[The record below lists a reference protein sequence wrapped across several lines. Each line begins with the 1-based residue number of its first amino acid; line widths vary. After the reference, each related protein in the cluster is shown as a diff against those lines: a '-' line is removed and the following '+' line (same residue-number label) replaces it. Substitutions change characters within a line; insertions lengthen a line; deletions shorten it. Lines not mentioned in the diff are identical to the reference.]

1 MTTAATI
8 AKALDPKHRASNDGY
23 VCRCPV
29 HDDSKAS
36 LKISDGKKGSP
47 VVHCHAGCDPRD
59 VIAEI
64 KSRGLWPEIERQP
77 GQRRAKPP
85 RPANDQTP
93 PAAND
98 DEKPSRPANASK
110 EVRVAR
116 YEYFDHQTGE
126 LLMQVI
132 RYEPKNFKQRRPDD
146 NAPSGWNWSVSAEH
160 RTLYNAPRAFRHD
173 KAILVVEGE
182 KDVDNLAEIGVVA
195 VCNPGGALKWQPNY
209 SEILRD
215 KDVVLVPDID
225 PQMIKKAT
233 GEPMFH
239 ADGRPKHPGQ
249 DHADLVGAALQGV
262 ARSVKIVHL
271 PDMPL
276 GSDISDWLAA
286 GGTRAQ
292 LSALIKAAPLWAP
305 PVAPARSAEELPDQ
319 TQTLPVSQPHDDTPF
334 RCLGYNDGTFY
345 YLPRGQQQVVGL
357 SGSSHSKGNMITLA
371 ALQWWEMEFPNGD
384 SKGGFNVDMAA
395 NWMVRTCERNGVWD
409 PSDTRGRG
417 SWHDDGRIVVH
428 CGDMLYVDRT
438 PMAPSQ
444 IRSQYVYKLGKPMRA
459 AIDNPLSRDDASL
472 YLEHMR
478 RMPFARD
485 LEAVMMAGWTV
496 CAHIGGVLD
505 WRPHVWLVGGKGVG
519 KSYVMDRVVK
529 PLFGPQRCLPVASST
544 TEAGLRQSLGSDAIP
559 VLFDEA
565 EGQDATAVQRI
576 QRILETVRQSSSETG
591 AKITKGTTSGTSMS
605 FSIRSCFMFA
615 SINASIVQQSDRSR
629 ITVVEL
635 KAERRRYPVEELNK
649 LGQFL
654 IGDEY
659 AQRYQARAINLA
671 AVIRHNAQIFAMVG
685 AAAFNDQRA
694 GDQYGA
700 LLAGAYSLTSDEK
713 VTVEQAEAWMGQFD
727 LTDDKAEVDTMSD
740 ERRCLD
746 RILESKLEIQFMD
759 KRETRTVAEWISDGG
774 QNEVMLALQREG
786 IHVLRA
792 GHPARIVVLND
803 AEGIKKI
810 LRGSPWEAGEYNK
823 VMKRLPGAEVLPRS
837 IHIAAFKTM
846 KRGLQIDLG
855 EARG

>member
-8 AKALDPKHRASNDGY
+8 AKALDPEKFRKSGNGY
-23 VCRCPV
+23 VCRCPS
-29 HDDSKAS
+29 HDDRNAS
-36 LKISDGKKGSP
+36 LKISDSEDGKIL
-47 VVHCHAGCDPRD
+47 VHCFAGCDRRD
-59 VIAEI
+59 VIAEAD
-64 KSRGLWPEIERQP
+64 KLGVWPKIERKV
-77 GQRRAKPP
+77 RAPRKPP

-98 DEKPSRPANASK
+98 DEKPKVKPR
-110 EVRVAR
+110 EVAK
-116 YEYFDHQTGE
+116 YEYFDHETGE
-126 LLMQVI
+126 LLMQVV
-132 RYEPKNFKQRRPDD
+132 RFEPKDFRQRRPD
-146 NAPSGWNWSVSAEH
+146 PSRPGMWANNVSAEH

-173 KAILVVEGE
+173 KAVLVVEGE

-195 VCNPGGALKWQPNY
+195 VCNPGGAGKWQPNY

-225 PQMIKKAT
+225 PQMVKKAT

-239 ADGRPKHPGQ
+239 VDGRPKHPGQ

-305 PVAPARSAEELPDQ
+305 PVAPARPVEELPDQ
-319 TQTLPVSQPHDDTPF
+319 TREAAQQHDDAPF

-357 SGSSHSKGNMITLA
+357 TAGAHTKNNMISLA
-371 ALQWWEMEFPNGD
+371 PLQWWEAEFRSGD
-384 SKGGFNVDMAA
+384 SKGGFNVDMAT
-395 NWMVRTCERNGVWD
+395 NWMIHACVRNGVWD

-459 AIDNPLSRDDASL
+459 AIDNPLSRDDATL

-478 RMPFARD
+478 RMPFSRD

-505 WRPHVWLVGGKGVG
+505 WRPHVWLVGAKGTG

-635 KAERRRYPVEELNK
+635 KAERKQFELPELNK

-659 AQRYQARAINLA
+659 AQQFQARAINLA
-671 AVIRHNAQIFAMVG
+671 TVIRHNAQIFAMVAG
-685 AAAFNDQRA
+685 AALGEQRA

-700 LLAGAYSLTSDEK
+700 LLAGAYSLQSDEK
-713 VTVEQAEAWMGQFD
+713 ATVEQAEAWLNQFD
-727 LTDDKAEVDTMSD
+727 LAEDKAEVDTMSD

-774 QNEVMLALQREG
+774 ENQIMLALQREG

-792 GHPARIVVLND
+792 GHPARIVILND

-823 VMKRLPGAEVLPRS
+823 VMKRLPGAEALPRS